1 MVGEKGLVGG
11 EVLSLEWGESF
22 GEGEVVVGKGVDLIT
37 MLRQCWPNV

>member
-22 GEGEVVVGKGVDLIT
+22 GEGEVVVGVGVDLVTI
-37 MLRQCWPNV
+37 LR